1 MVLIPLLQRCI
12 QLLTLPVYLLS
23 YLGLW
28 DPLCK
33 KIFPYLMAKCST
45 IYNRKLFQQKQDLF
59 SNLGEF
65 AGPSREL
72 RLLEIGTGTGAN
84 FQFYPPG
91 CRVTCTDP
99 NPNFEGFLL
108 KSISDSPHLRFERFM
123 VASGED
129 LLPVADDSMDVVVC
143 TLVLCSVRS
152 IEQVLREVLR
162 VLRLGEKLT
171 ASYNRRASGHKQE
184 LFGNLQEFAGP
195 AGELTLL
202 EIGTGTGANFQFYP
216 PGCKITCTDTNLNF
230 QRGLSKSMAQN
241 QHLQFQ
247 RFLVA
252 PGEDLNQVADSSMD
266 AVVCT
271 LVLCSVQSIEGVLKE
286 VLRVLRPGGAFY
298 FLEHVAADP
307 SSWTYFW
314 QQVFYPTWKL
324 VFDGCCLTREPWK
337 NLEQAKF
344 SEIKLR
350 HIQVPLYWAP
360 VQSHIVGYAI
370 K

>member
-33 KIFPYLMAKCST
+33 KIFPHLMAKCST
-45 IYNRKLFQQKQDLF
+45 IYNRKLLQQKQDLF

-162 VLRLGEKLT
+162 VLRLG
-171 ASYNRRASGHKQE
+171 
-184 LFGNLQEFAGP
+184 
-195 AGELTLL
+195 
-202 EIGTGTGANFQFYP
+202 GA
-216 PGCKITCTDTNLNF
+216 L
-230 QRGLSKSMAQN
+230 
-241 QHLQFQ
+241 
-247 RFLVA
+247 
-252 PGEDLNQVADSSMD
+252 
-266 AVVCT
+266 
-271 LVLCSVQSIEGVLKE
+271 
-286 VLRVLRPGGAFY
+286 Y
-298 FLEHVAADP
+298 FLEHVAADH
-307 SSWTYFW
+307 SSWGYFW
-314 QQVFYPTWKL
+314 QQIYNPTWRYL
-324 VFDGCCLTREPWK
+324 GDGCCLTRETWK
-337 NLEQAKF
+337 DLEKAGF
-344 SEIKLR
+344 SELKLR
-350 HIQVPLYWAP
+350 HIDAP
-360 VQSHIVGYAI
+360 MSWNPTRPHIIGYAV